1 MKKRIWE
8 LDALRGLCILG
19 VVAVHLIYDL
29 VDMYRLVQWEYP
41 QWFAFIKDWGGV
53 IFLLL
58 SGVCVTLGSHS
69 IRRGLI
75 VFGCGMI
82 ITAVTYGMTFAGFP
96 SYIIIYFGVLH
107 CLGICMLFWSICKNT
122 PWWGLL
128 IQGILLAVL
137 GIYIMELM
145 DAREL
150 TTTAKWLM
158 PLGIYWKG
166 FGSSD
171 YFPLL
176 PHLGFFLMGAALGKT
191 LYKNRSSLLPKVNE
205 KNPII
210 RFFCFC
216 GKQSLWI
223 YLLHQP
229 VLNGICYLITML
241 KTSGG

>member
-29 VDMYRLVQWEYP
+29 VDMYRLVQWDYP

-107 CLGICMLFWSICKNT
+107 CLGICMLLWPLFKRLPNWLTALIAVIICVIGLYWRQET
-122 PWWGLL
+122 PLVSW
-128 IQGILLAVL
+128 
-137 GIYIMELM
+137 
-145 DAREL
+145 L
-150 TTTAKWLM
+150 TM
-158 PLGIYWKG
+158 PFGAPPPG
-166 FGSSD
+166 FATSD
-171 YFPLL
+171 YFPLF
-176 PHLGFFLMGAALGKT
+176 PNLGFFLLGSLLGKT
-191 LYKNRSSLLPKVNE
+191 LYKNKTTRFPRVNKNFFLIRLLVL
-205 KNPII
+205 
-210 RFFCFC
+210 C
-216 GKQSLWI
+216 GKYSLPI

-229 VLNGICYLITML
+229 LITGILML
-241 KTSGG
+241 GELL